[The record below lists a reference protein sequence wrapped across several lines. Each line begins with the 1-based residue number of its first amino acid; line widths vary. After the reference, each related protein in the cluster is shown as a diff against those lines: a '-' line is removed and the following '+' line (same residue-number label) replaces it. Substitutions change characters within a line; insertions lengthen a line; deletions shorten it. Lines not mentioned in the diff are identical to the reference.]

1 MGASAQQG
9 RLRLELRRAGGR
21 RELGQADCR
30 AQQRRVAATGP
41 RDRCRRQGDQ
51 PAMNNVAHD
60 GHVQSYQ
67 NLQQSQQYAVSNIGP
82 PTLRNRLE
90 AAMRQVVEARY
101 YAVERNDWN
110 LERLLQ
116 HADS

>member
-1 MGASAQQG
+1 
-9 RLRLELRRAGGR
+9 
-21 RELGQADCR
+21 
-30 AQQRRVAATGP
+30 
-41 RDRCRRQGDQ
+41 
-51 PAMNNVAHD
+51 MNNVAHD

-116 HADS
+116 HADSAIIACLEHADMRARNAISAATEMPET